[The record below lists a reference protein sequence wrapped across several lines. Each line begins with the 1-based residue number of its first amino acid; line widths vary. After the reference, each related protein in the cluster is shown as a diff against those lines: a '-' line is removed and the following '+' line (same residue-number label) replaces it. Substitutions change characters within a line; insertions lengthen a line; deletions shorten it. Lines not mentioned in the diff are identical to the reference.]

1 MIGFDKA
8 CNKNLLTFLV
18 ITESN
23 YFGRSKTRGIIKDLP
38 TCIQLMAWKFNSELH
53 MQLRSNYANFIIFR
67 LPDLQIQNKRA

>member
-23 YFGRSKTRGIIKDLP
+23 YFGLSKTSGIIKDLP
-38 TCIQLMAWKFNSELH
+38 TCIQLMAWKFYSELH
-53 MQLRSNYANFIIFR
+53 MQLWGYYANFIIFR
-67 LPDLQIQNKRA
+67 LPDLQIQNKRD